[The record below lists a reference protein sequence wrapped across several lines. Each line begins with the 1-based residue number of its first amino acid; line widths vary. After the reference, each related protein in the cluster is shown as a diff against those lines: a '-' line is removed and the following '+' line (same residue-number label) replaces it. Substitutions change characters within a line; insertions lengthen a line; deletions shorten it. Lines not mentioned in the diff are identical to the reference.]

1 VKRRRPGWAT
11 RLIRNRFLPGDE
23 KPRFGGVFLYA
34 KQEHRGFSL
43 DWPDLKTAIFHPCN
57 LRQSTQRG
65 IEGSKKQV
73 LTGKSFAKGAYLHS
87 LG

>member
-1 VKRRRPGWAT
+1 MK
-11 RLIRNRFLPGDE
+11 
-23 KPRFGGVFLYA
+23 KPASAGFFHAQNKSIEVPASPTPSKILCG
-34 KQEHRGFSL
+34 RGFSL